1 MAISTFSNGLTLDR
15 FAAIVGYNP
24 VHFNGGYGASIFPST
39 GCAGVWTQYAWQ
51 NRAGIVSRGEIAAE
65 IAVTE
70 REFANIVG
78 WNIYPTY
85 SQKLALVQSNGV
97 VDLDVRKLVAIGQR
111 VATFIDTP
119 TITYSDADG
128 DSYKETATITV
139 AISDSDLDYR
149 PFFPSKDGAPEWQIT
164 PYTARVSGGILTIVL
179 PSWVCVDPILWEEHP
194 GYDGVAPLD
203 MDDTNTYLTELDI
216 YSVATVAPTTISIV
230 HGDLTTTVNTVDIIS
245 YDYGIIQLSN
255 SIDQSGCATV
265 SAGRAVIPYLAGNN
279 DASCENGLSHLLA
292 TAVAHCVIARLARHS
307 CGCSNAQELWD
318 EMKRDTAARG
328 TTSFMGFAMRDNP
341 LGTRAGEIDAWR
353 KLQMV
358 Q

>member
-24 VHFNGGYGASIFPST
+24 VHFNGGYGASVFPST
-39 GCAGVWTQYAWQ
+39 GCAGVWTQYPWQ
-51 NRAGIVSRGEIAAE
+51 NTAGVVSRSEIAAE

-78 WNIYPTY
+78 WNISPRYE
-85 SQKLALVQSNGV
+85 QKLAPVQANGI
-97 VDLDVRKLVAIGQR
+97 VDLNVRKLVSIGSR

-119 TITYSDADG
+119 TIVYSDSDG
-128 DSYKETATITV
+128 DSFDETATISV
-139 AISDSDLDYR
+139 AVSDSDLDYR
-149 PFFPSKDGAPEWQIT
+149 PFFPSKNGAPEWQIT
-164 PYTARVSGGILTIVL
+164 PYTASVSGGILTMTL
-179 PSWVCVDPILWEEHP
+179 PSWVCVDPILWEKHP

-203 MDDTNTYLTELDI
+203 MDDDDTYIDELDI
-216 YSVATVAPTTISIV
+216 YSVATVAPTSFSIV
-230 HGDLTTTVNTVDIIS
+230 SGSATTTVNTATIIS
-245 YDYGIIQLSN
+245 SDYGIVQLQN
-255 SIDQSGCATV
+255 VDNQSGCAT
-265 SAGRAVIPYLAGNN
+265 SAAGWVTLPYLAGNN
-279 DASCENGLSHLLA
+279 DLSCENSLSHLLA

-318 EMKRDTAARG
+318 EMKRDTAGRG
-328 TTSFMGFAMRDNP
+328 TASIMGFSMRDNP
-341 LGTRAGEIDAWR
+341 LGTRVGEVDAWR